1 MTNSPMMAGIYF
13 FTLSPWS
20 LTPIVNNAPRV
31 MNVTRN
37 LRQNAQAPSCS
48 PKGTTFAAAAPE
60 RFSPR
65 VQVANLTAEKSN
77 ALVRTAMQAMTI
89 TMPPIQ
95 IACQSSLPQNAGTV
109 LPFSICRKISIMFYY
124 FAKI

>member
-1 MTNSPMMAGIYF
+1 
-13 FTLSPWS
+13 
-20 LTPIVNNAPRV
+20 
-31 MNVTRN
+31 
-37 LRQNAQAPSCS
+37 
-48 PKGTTFAAAAPE
+48 
-60 RFSPR
+60 
-65 VQVANLTAEKSN
+65 
-77 ALVRTAMQAMTI
+77 MQAMTI